1 MATMSP
7 RSSARGFTLIE
18 IAVVLLV
25 LGIIVGAI
33 GVELH
38 ATDRVTTRD
47 QSQRLALLVHAMRQ
61 QAMLDGQ
68 EFGLRFGPHG
78 YRFLELDA
86 KGRWKPVMRDRLFR
100 PRTLPLGVTLS
111 ATVGGSGRASL
122 VEISPGGILT
132 PFTAILR
139 DGDSDWRVTAMS
151 NGHVTAQP
159 VH

>member
-1 MATMSP
+1 MATVSA
-7 RSSARGFTLIE
+7 RGRARGFTLIE

-25 LGIIVGAI
+25 LGIIIGTI

-47 QSQRLALLVHAMRQ
+47 QSRRLALLVHAMRQ
-61 QAMLDGQ
+61 QAMLEGQ
-68 EFGLRFGPHG
+68 EFGLRFGSHG
-78 YRFLELDA
+78 YRFLELDT
-86 KGRWKPVMRDRLFR
+86 KGHWKPVTRDRLFR
-100 PRTLPLGVTLS
+100 PRALTPGVTLS
-111 ATVGGSGRASL
+111 ATVGGSGRGSL

-139 DGDSDWRVTAMS
+139 DGDSDWRVTALS

-159 VH
+159 AH